1 MKYLKPSLSY
11 EQQADRLIERG
22 LVAEK
27 ASLVDILSNIS
38 YYHFSAYLFPF
49 KQDNSDCLKP
59 GTSLDQIYRR
69 YRFDR
74 RLRCLIMDAL
84 ERVETAL
91 KAKVVTV
98 FTQKYGPFG
107 YLDKYDEP
115 NLPFWMVAELL
126 TFGNILTIYR
136 KMHRPIQQE
145 IASEFGVPV
154 VIMESWLLTLNH
166 VRNICAHHARLWNRR
181 LGIRPQIPTV
191 KKHPEWAKI
200 SNDKPFVVL
209 MILSQMLKK
218 CAPKTEWRTRIET
231 LMAEYSDLPFE
242 CIGFLA
248 DWKTHNLWKC

>member
-107 YLDKYDEP
+107 YLDKANYNNFCDADFQKLMATIDAEVNRHIKSKEQFVTHYLDKYDEP

-154 VIMESWLLTLNH
+154 VIMESSSWHSPANSNSEKASGMGENFKRQAICCFDDIEPDAKE
-166 VRNICAHHARLWNRR
+166 VRSENR
-181 LGIRPQIPTV
+181 
-191 KKHPEWAKI
+191 
-200 SNDKPFVVL
+200 
-209 MILSQMLKK
+209 
-218 CAPKTEWRTRIET
+218 
-231 LMAEYSDLPFE
+231 MANTHRN
-242 CIGFLA
+242 A
-248 DWKTHNLWKC
+248 DG